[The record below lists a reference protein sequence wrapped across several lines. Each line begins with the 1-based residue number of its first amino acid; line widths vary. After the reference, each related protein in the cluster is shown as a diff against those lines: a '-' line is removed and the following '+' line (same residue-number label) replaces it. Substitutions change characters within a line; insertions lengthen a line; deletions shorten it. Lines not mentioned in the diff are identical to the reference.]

1 MKCSPSSKKEC
12 ESTTIN
18 LYRIF
23 KHNYFP
29 NNSFGNLTTFVCEFI
44 ESSNNR
50 QYLNMIRAI
59 ECEEL
64 EHKKEIT
71 ENERLNAMK
80 LKFRKIDPV

>member
-1 MKCSPSSKKEC
+1 M
-12 ESTTIN
+12 
-18 LYRIF
+18 
-23 KHNYFP
+23 
-29 NNSFGNLTTFVCEFI
+29 TTFVCEFI